1 VAEAEDGE
9 VLQLVEPPRNAAGE
23 VVLVEE
29 GDGEGAAVAERA
41 GYPARERV
49 VAEAEV
55 RPRLAGIVPEMPL

>member
-1 VAEAEDGE
+1 
-9 VLQLVEPPRNAAGE
+9 

-49 VAEAEV
+49 VTEAEV
-55 RPRLAGIVPEMPL
+55 REPLEPAEARRDRPGDAVVGEVQDLEVREVADGRG